1 MPDSLAEVAFAIP
14 GDIDTP
20 TGGYIYDR
28 RLLELLPS
36 YGISARHIVLPAGY
50 PRPGDGDLAE
60 TTRLLA
66 ATSPSTRLI
75 IDGLAYGA
83 MPVDLIARLDR
94 RIIALVHHPLALET
108 GLAPARRQELYDSEK
123 AALAMTR
130 HVIVTSDLT
139 RRTLIADYAVPPD
152 RITVAEP
159 GTDPAPR
166 ATGTGAPMQLLAVGA
181 VSARKGYDV
190 LIEALR
196 GLDAPD
202 WRVTIAGATD
212 RDPATVAGVRDLIV
226 RHGLGDRV
234 TLAGTVVP
242 ATLDRFYDSA
252 DLFVLPSLY
261 EGYGMV
267 LAEAMARGL
276 AIVCTTGGAA
286 AETVPDAAAIKVP
299 PGDAKALARAI
310 ATVLG
315 DNKLRKEMRR
325 ASWETGRTLPTWN
338 ETARRIA
345 AAIVGIR
352 T

>member
-1 MPDSLAEVAFAIP
+1 MADSLAEVVFAIP
-14 GDIDTP
+14 GDIDAP
-20 TGGYIYDR
+20 TGGYAYDR
-28 RLLELLPS
+28 RLLALLPS
-36 YGISARHIVLPAGY
+36 YGVDVRHVALPAGY
-50 PRPGDGDLAE
+50 PSPSAADLAE
-60 TTRLLA
+60 TRRLLG
-66 ATSPSTRLI
+66 ATRPEVPLI
-75 IDGLAYGA
+75 IDGLAFGA
-83 MPVDLIARLDR
+83 MPADLVARLER

-108 GLAPARRQELYDSEK
+108 GLSEARRVALVQSEK
-123 AALAMTR
+123 AALAFAR
-130 HVIVTSDLT
+130 HVVVTSPAT
-139 RRTLIADYAVPPD
+139 RRTLVADYGVDASI
-152 RITVAEP
+152 ITVAEP

-166 ATGTGAPMQLLAVGA
+166 ATGTGVPMQLLSVGA
-181 VSARKGYDV
+181 VSKRKGYDV

-196 GLDAPD
+196 SLKDID
-202 WRVTIAGATD
+202 WRLTIAGATD
-212 RDPATVAGVRDLIV
+212 RDTATVAALRSHIEGAR
-226 RHGLGDRV
+226 LGDRV

-242 ATLDRFYDSA
+242 ATLERFYDSA

-299 PGDAKALARAI
+299 PGDAAALARAV

-315 DNKLRKEMRR
+315 DNRMRKAMRK

-338 ETARRIA
+338 ETARRVA